1 MQDHERDSRMHPEL
15 LLALAE
21 DLSELVRGNDDVGD
35 FEAVLEMSCGSKN
48 RFRIRISSD
57 DQARSR
63 NPTAFLA
70 PSNARRTIS

>member
-35 FEAVLEMSCGSKN
+35 FKAVLEMSCGSKN
-48 RFRIRISSD
+48 RFRIRIGNSSD
-57 DQARSR
+57 GQTRSR
-63 NPTAFLA
+63 SPTAV
-70 PSNARRTIS
+70 PCTEQCT